1 MKKILYTI
9 LAFIIIFLVSVIT
22 ILSTIGYETNKFNK
36 IIAEKINKDNDNLTI
51 KIEKIKFK
59 FDIKK
64 FNLFLNTNDPELI
77 YHNQSLPIKTI
88 KVYLDLSTLIQSQPK
103 IKRVDV
109 ISTEIEIEKLKKILI
124 KTKPSN
130 LNSFV
135 MNRVTKGKIETN
147 LEIYLDD
154 DFEINNFIAR
164 GKAKQIN
171 TIINDKLELKDI
183 SFEFFA
189 DSSDILI
196 KKIIA
201 KSDGLFLKEG
211 NIQIQKEENINIKS
225 DFITNINLNKKNIKN
240 YLFLFKKISNTEE
253 ENYLES
259 KLNHNLNIVFD
270 NTFKITNYEYSNNG
284 KINQLFYRL
293 NKPIKNLVFDDQI
306 NSISLKNS
314 EVSARYSLEGKN
326 FLKAK
331 GTYMSNNDTKYNK
344 FNLET
349 FFSKNFYNTKLSFDF
364 IQKLNFE
371 FINYIKD
378 TGKIANINLDF
389 TKKLDNLTFN
399 KINYTE
405 SNNSFLIENLK
416 LSKND
421 FNSIKKFYVR
431 TFEKDVLKND
441 FTISF
446 GKEIKISGKKYDA
459 NNLNKIIN
467 RNSSGNP
474 LKRISKDIKIELE
487 EISTPLSKKLI
498 NFRLIGSI
506 KNGKFKKITS
516 KGDFGDDKYLDISL
530 KSEGKNSK
538 KYLEIYSDL
547 PQPLLSEYSFFK
559 GLSGGTL
566 IFSSIIEGNSSIS
579 KLVINNFKIINAP
592 GVVKLLSLADFGG
605 LADLAEGEGLSFE
618 KMEINMSQN
627 KSFLKL
633 EELYA
638 VGPSISVLME
648 GYRDSSGLTSL
659 RGTLVPAKNLNKL
672 LSKIPVIGKIIIPK
686 ETGDG
691 LFGVS
696 FKMKG
701 PVGKIKTSI
710 NPIKTLTPRFIT
722 RALEK
727 VKKTK

>member
-22 ILSTIGYETNKFNK
+22 IFSTIGYETNKFNK

-51 KIEKIKFK
+51 KIKKIKFK

-88 KVYLDLSTLIQSQPK
+88 KVYLDFSTLIQSQPK

-135 MNRVTKGKIETN
+135 MNRVKKGKIETN

-164 GKAKQIN
+164 GKARQIN

-211 NIQIQKEENINIKS
+211 NIQIQKGENINIKS

-240 YLFLFKKISNTEE
+240 YLFLFKKISNAEE

-349 FFSKNFYNTKLSFDF
+349 FFSKNFSNTKLSFDF

-530 KSEGKNSK
+530 KSEGKNGK

-566 IFSSIIEGNSSIS
+566 VFSSIIEGNSSIS

-627 KSFLKL
+627 KSFVKL

>member
-164 GKAKQIN
+164 GKARQIN

-211 NIQIQKEENINIKS
+211 NIQIQKGENINIKS

-240 YLFLFKKISNTEE
+240 YLFLFKKISNAEE

-326 FLKAK
+326 FLKARK
-331 GTYMSNNDTKYNK
+331 
-344 FNLET
+344 
-349 FFSKNFYNTKLSFDF
+349 
-364 IQKLNFE
+364 
-371 FINYIKD
+371 
-378 TGKIANINLDF
+378 
-389 TKKLDNLTFN
+389 
-399 KINYTE
+399 
-405 SNNSFLIENLK
+405 
-416 LSKND
+416 
-421 FNSIKKFYVR
+421 
-431 TFEKDVLKND
+431 
-441 FTISF
+441 
-446 GKEIKISGKKYDA
+446 
-459 NNLNKIIN
+459 
-467 RNSSGNP
+467 
-474 LKRISKDIKIELE
+474 
-487 EISTPLSKKLI
+487 
-498 NFRLIGSI
+498 
-506 KNGKFKKITS
+506 
-516 KGDFGDDKYLDISL
+516 
-530 KSEGKNSK
+530 
-538 KYLEIYSDL
+538 
-547 PQPLLSEYSFFK
+547 
-559 GLSGGTL
+559 
-566 IFSSIIEGNSSIS
+566 
-579 KLVINNFKIINAP
+579 
-592 GVVKLLSLADFGG
+592 
-605 LADLAEGEGLSFE
+605 
-618 KMEINMSQN
+618 
-627 KSFLKL
+627 
-633 EELYA
+633 
-638 VGPSISVLME
+638 
-648 GYRDSSGLTSL
+648 
-659 RGTLVPAKNLNKL
+659 
-672 LSKIPVIGKIIIPK
+672 
-686 ETGDG
+686 
-691 LFGVS
+691 
-696 FKMKG
+696 
-701 PVGKIKTSI
+701 
-710 NPIKTLTPRFIT
+710 
-722 RALEK
+722 
-727 VKKTK
+727 